1 VLVCPTPHWCGPCH
15 CVWVCLACR
24 FYDYNKLDQNALI
37 GYHPECKNMLV
48 ASGFSGH
55 GLMQTPAVG
64 LHSCFVVG
72 MV

>member
-1 VLVCPTPHWCGPCH
+1 M
-15 CVWVCLACR
+15 ACR

-64 LHSCFVVG
+64 LHSCLVVG
-72 MV
+72 VV